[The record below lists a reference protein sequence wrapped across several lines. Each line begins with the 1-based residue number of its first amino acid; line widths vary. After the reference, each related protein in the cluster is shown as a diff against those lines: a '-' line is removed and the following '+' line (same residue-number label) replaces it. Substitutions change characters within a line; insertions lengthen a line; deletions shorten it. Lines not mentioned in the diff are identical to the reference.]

1 MRDKSNK
8 CQKCGHTYTSVHHQR
23 RCMGRSGGQI
33 RGRHSAGRGGRHS
46 ASSVLTFS
54 SYQPGITASA
64 SFFEDRKK
72 EEAVQS

>member
-1 MRDKSNK
+1 
-8 CQKCGHTYTSVHHQR
+8 
-23 RCMGRSGGQI
+23 MGRSGGQI
-33 RGRHSAGRGGRHS
+33 RRRHSAGRGGRHS